1 MRRTSLVLAV
11 FFVAFAI
18 AWAGGDPWK
27 TKPMSQWNDSDIDR
41 ALHNSPWSR
50 VVPVEATWKPLTEA
64 EQNARMLPGTASG
77 ASGGS
82 KGMGGTST
90 VLPAEHSDAQTRGAD
105 VAFSVYWMSSRT
117 IRTAIGRKGVLHS
130 GKDEA
135 EAEKFA
141 TQPLVEYQIL
151 VQSLDMAPFYRNEEA
166 WFVKNSSLELKKSK
180 QKMSPS
186 RVEFDRDSSGRTIV
200 AARFYF
206 PKKAAGDTEFVTP
219 GEKAV
224 EFSCKVG
231 NSTIHADFEPPK
243 MSDQQGPDF

>member
-50 VVPVEATWKPLTEA
+50 VVPVEATWKPLTET

-90 VLPAEHSDAQTRGAD
+90 VLPAEHSDAQTRGACVRKQDISFHVLAVVDHD
-105 VAFSVYWMSSRT
+105 VDRIANLHRDFARGRLELLDGNYAFGFVSEVDDD
-117 IRTAIGRKGVLHS
+117 V
-130 GKDEA
+130 
-135 EAEKFA
+135 F
-141 TQPLVEYQIL
+141 
-151 VQSLDMAPFYRNEEA
+151 SLDTKNRTLENLVGGGWREVAVVFEKVLVILGARWVHLPFVMVNAMVYGHYA
-166 WFVKNSSLELKKSK
+166 S
-180 QKMSPS
+180 
-186 RVEFDRDSSGRTIV
+186 
-200 AARFYF
+200 
-206 PKKAAGDTEFVTP
+206 
-219 GEKAV
+219 
-224 EFSCKVG
+224 
-231 NSTIHADFEPPK
+231 ADH
-243 MSDQQGPDF
+243 